1 MIAFP
6 GIMLACSRAPG
17 PAAAPAP
24 AATTQAVTEA
34 PGTALPE
41 SKPPIAM
48 KPVARTAPAIKA
60 PMAQSLAGIDRHL
73 AYRPFQTID
82 AGDFVLGQLVDRSN
96 DPSLDTILDATAAAL
111 IKGTL
116 PYDRLDADTA
126 TVARALYEPLLRD
139 APPIMS
145 VRFARRQPVPG
156 GGVAI
161 GIRILAGTPQH
172 SAQGLLLA
180 DQGAGGAWTI
190 DHLELDIEA
199 LKTDRVREHPWDPYD
214 TSGP

>member
-1 MIAFP
+1 MIAIP
-6 GIMLACSRAPG
+6 SIMLACSRAPG
-17 PAAAPAP
+17 PATATAP
-24 AATTQAVTEA
+24 AATPQAAAAA

-41 SKPPIAM
+41 SKPPMAM
-48 KPVARTAPAIKA
+48 KPVAKAAPAIKA
-60 PMAQSLAGIDRHL
+60 PVAPSLAGIDRHL
-73 AYRPFQTID
+73 AYRPFHAID
-82 AGDFVLGQLVDRSN
+82 AEDFVLGALVDRSS

-111 IKGTL
+111 IRGTL

-156 GGVAI
+156 GGIAI
-161 GIRILAGTPQH
+161 GFRILAGTPQH

-190 DHLELDIEA
+190 EHLELDIEA
-199 LKTDRVREHPWDPYD
+199 LKTDRVRERPWDPYD
-214 TSGP
+214 SSGP